1 MALWACLRHLQPRL
15 LEAEPQKDLTVQW
28 LRVSA
33 VGKPPPIVPAFPV
46 MDFTPSSAVQCDRG
60 AAASCPLCVFVVSWL
75 LCVIVSPLKL
85 QRCCCADI
93 RHLCALRGSSL
104 CDTWPAACQ
113 WQTENTTFQFSGFYI
128 LSWNDVIREND
139 LFTILFF
146 CALKCKNS
154 LMCWF
159 ECFLLRLVVGLFAVG
174 TRCLSGFHNKTSS
187 AHSTES
193 PIHSLFIP
201 MESVL
206 KPNQTEGE

>member
-1 MALWACLRHLQPRL
+1 MSLPWVNLPPLSRPFLLW
-15 LEAEPQKDLTVQW
+15 T
-28 LRVSA
+28 S
-33 VGKPPPIVPAFPV
+33 PPPLLYSVTVGLLLPVLCVCLLFPGCFV
-46 MDFTPSSAVQCDRG
+46 SLCRLSNCSAAAVQISDTCV
-60 AAASCPLCVFVVSWL
+60 LCVGARS
-75 LCVIVSPLKL
+75 
-85 QRCCCADI
+85 
-93 RHLCALRGSSL
+93 
-104 CDTWPAACQ
+104 DTWPAACQ
-113 WQTENTTFQFSGFYI
+113 WQTENATFQFSGFYI

-201 MESVL
+201 IESVL